1 MGQCFK
7 LRNEIVHGN
16 ALMNFLQE
24 AQHNVEKDKKG
35 MDELYFNLKNLIIK
49 VFYYYINK
57 GLYLNANT
65 QKINHELIF
74 TFLPQGIHLGKLMN
88 ERKAFNL
95 CYLYYPLTILFWDH
109 ATGWPLEP

>member
-1 MGQCFK
+1 MTLVLPLLFSGKVSEMKSNRDLMGQCFK

-74 TFLPQGIHLGKLMN
+74 TFLPQGIH
-88 ERKAFNL
+88 
-95 CYLYYPLTILFWDH
+95 
-109 ATGWPLEP
+109 